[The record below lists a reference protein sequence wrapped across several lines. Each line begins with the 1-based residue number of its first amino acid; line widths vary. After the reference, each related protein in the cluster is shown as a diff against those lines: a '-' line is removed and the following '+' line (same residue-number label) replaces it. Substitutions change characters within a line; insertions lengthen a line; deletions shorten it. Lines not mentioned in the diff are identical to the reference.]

1 MGELINLDE
10 EIKKLQLQLEIV
22 EDAANTLINVN
33 SKLIAELKKKSYL
46 DINSSASEATTS
58 DEI

>member
-33 SKLIAELKKKSYL
+33 SKLIAELKKNSYL